1 MRLDKLKKA
10 VDKKFGLDIATRSR
24 KRKYVYAR
32 KVFCKLAR
40 ETGAT
45 FQAIGNEINTKHDLV
60 LFHCNTIDVIE
71 YQYKDKHDELID
83 ELKLVFSKPFTT
95 KEKTKPKQKRQIVLT
110 FNTSETL
117 KRIKCITDI
126 ISEWDIETVQEFKQT
141 RLDPFNAL
149 IKHRVK
155 PKQILEV
162 KGAKINKKVKN
173 PVLC

>member
-1 MRLDKLKKA
+1 MRLDKLKLA
-10 VDKKFGLDIATRSR
+10 VDKKFGLDISTRSR

-45 FQAIGNEINTKHDLV
+45 FKAIGNEINTNHDLV
-60 LFHCNTIDVIE
+60 LFHCNTIDVVE

-83 ELKLVFSKPFTT
+83 ELDLVFSKPFANI
-95 KEKTKPKQKRQIVLT
+95 EKAKIKKQIAQT
-110 FNTSETL
+110 NTSETL
-117 KRIKCITDI
+117 KRIKCITDV

-141 RLDPFNAL
+141 RLDPFNASL
-149 IKHRVK
+149 KHRVK

>member
-1 MRLDKLKKA
+1 MRLDKLKLA
-10 VDKKFGLDIATRSR
+10 VDEKFGLDIATRSR

-45 FQAIGNEINTKHDLV
+45 FQAIGDEINTKHDLV
-60 LFHCNTIDVIE
+60 LFHCNTIDVVE

-83 ELKLVFSKPFTT
+83 ELDLIFSNPFANI
-95 KEKTKPKQKRQIVLT
+95 EKAKIKKQIAQT
-110 FNTSETL
+110 NTNETL
-117 KRIKCITDI
+117 KRIKCITDV

-141 RLDPFNAL
+141 RLDPFNASL
-149 IKHRVK
+149 KHRVN
-155 PKQILEV
+155 PKKILEV
-162 KGAKINKKVKN
+162 KGAKINNKVKN

>member
-83 ELKLVFSKPFTT
+83 ELKLAFSKPFTK
-95 KEKTKPKQKRQIVLT
+95 KEKPKPKAKKQIAQT
-110 FNTSETL
+110 NTSETL
-117 KRIKCITDI
+117 KRIKCITDV

-141 RLDPFNAL
+141 RLDPFNASL
-149 IKHRVK
+149 KHRVK
-155 PKQILEV
+155 PKQILKV
-162 KGAKINKKVKN
+162 KGATLNNKVKN

>member
-1 MRLDKLKKA
+1 MRLDKLKLA
-10 VDKKFGLDIATRSR
+10 VDEKFGLDIATRSR

-45 FQAIGNEINTKHDLV
+45 FKAIGNEINTNHDLV
-60 LFHCNTIDVIE
+60 LFHCNTIDVVE

-83 ELKLVFSKPFTT
+83 ELDLIFSKPFANI
-95 KEKTKPKQKRQIVLT
+95 EKAKIKKQIAQT
-110 FNTSETL
+110 NTNETL
-117 KRIKCITDI
+117 KRIKCITDV

-141 RLDPFNAL
+141 RLDPFNASL
-149 IKHRVK
+149 KHRVK
-155 PKQILEV
+155 PRQILEV

>member
-1 MRLDKLKKA
+1 MRLDKLKLA

-45 FQAIGNEINTKHDLV
+45 FQAIGDEINTKHDLV

-83 ELKLVFSKPFTT
+83 ELNLVFSKPFANI
-95 KEKTKPKQKRQIVLT
+95 EKAKIKKQIAQI
-110 FNTSETL
+110 NTSETL
-117 KRIKCITDI
+117 KRIKCITDV

-141 RLDPFNAL
+141 RLDPFNASL
-149 IKHRVK
+149 KHRVK
-155 PKQILEV
+155 PKQILKV
-162 KGAKINKKVKN
+162 KGATLNNKVKN

>member
-1 MRLDKLKKA
+1 MRLDKLKLA

-45 FQAIGNEINTKHDLV
+45 FKAIGNEINTNHDLV

-83 ELKLVFSKPFTT
+83 ELDLIFSKPFANI
-95 KEKTKPKQKRQIVLT
+95 EKAKIKKQIAQT
-110 FNTSETL
+110 NTSETL

-149 IKHRVK
+149 IKTRIK

-162 KGAKINKKVKN
+162 KGAKISNKVKN

>member
-1 MRLDKLKKA
+1 MRLDKLKLA

-45 FQAIGNEINTKHDLV
+45 FKAIGNEINTNHDLV

-83 ELKLVFSKPFTT
+83 ELDLIFSKPFANI
-95 KEKTKPKQKRQIVLT
+95 EKAKIKKQIAQI
-110 FNTSETL
+110 NTNETL
-117 KRIKCITDI
+117 KRIKCVTDI
-126 ISEWDIETVQEFKQT
+126 INEWDIETIKEFKET
-141 RLDPFNAL
+141 RLDPFNASL
-149 IKHRVK
+149 KHRVK
-155 PKQILEV
+155 PKQIVEV
-162 KGAKINKKVKN
+162 KGATLNKKVKN

>member
-45 FQAIGNEINTKHDLV
+45 FKAIGNEINTNHDLV

-83 ELKLVFSKPFTT
+83 ELDLVFSKPFANI
-95 KEKTKPKQKRQIVLT
+95 EKAKIKKQIAQT
-110 FNTSETL
+110 NTSETL
-117 KRIKCITDI
+117 KRIKCITDV

-149 IKHRVK
+149 IKTRVK
-155 PKQILEV
+155 RKTIPEI
-162 KGAKINKKVKN
+162 KGATLNKKVKN

>member
-1 MRLDKLKKA
+1 MRLDKLKLA
-10 VDKKFGLDIATRSR
+10 VDEKFGLDIATRSR

-45 FQAIGNEINTKHDLV
+45 FKAIGNEINTNHDLV
-60 LFHCNTIDVIE
+60 LFHCNTIDVVE

-83 ELKLVFSKPFTT
+83 ELDLIFSKPFANI
-95 KEKTKPKQKRQIVLT
+95 EKAKIKKQIAQT
-110 FNTSETL
+110 NTSETL
-117 KRIKCITDI
+117 KRIKCITDV

-141 RLDPFNAL
+141 RLDPFNASL
-149 IKHRVK
+149 KHRVK
-155 PKQILEV
+155 PRQILEV

>member
-45 FQAIGNEINTKHDLV
+45 FKAIGNEINTNHDLV
-60 LFHCNTIDVIE
+60 LFHCNTIDVVE

-83 ELKLVFSKPFTT
+83 ELNLVFSKPFANI
-95 KEKTKPKQKRQIVLT
+95 EKAKIKKQIAQT
-110 FNTSETL
+110 NTSETL
-117 KRIKCITDI
+117 KRIKCITDV

-141 RLDPFNAL
+141 RLDPFNASL
-149 IKHRVK
+149 KHRVK

-162 KGAKINKKVKN
+162 KGAKINNKVKN

>member
-83 ELKLVFSKPFTT
+83 ELKLVFSKPFTK
-95 KEKTKPKQKRQIVLT
+95 KEKPKPKPKKQIAKT
-110 FNTSETL
+110 NISKTL

-149 IKHRVK
+149 IKTRVK
-155 PKQILEV
+155 RKTIPEI
-162 KGAKINKKVKN
+162 KGATLNKKVKN
-173 PVLC
+173 PVLCQ

>member
-1 MRLDKLKKA
+1 MRLDKLKLA

-45 FQAIGNEINTKHDLV
+45 FKAIGNEINTNHDLV

-83 ELKLVFSKPFTT
+83 ELDLIFSKPFANI
-95 KEKTKPKQKRQIVLT
+95 EKAKIKKQIAQT
-110 FNTSETL
+110 NTSETL

-141 RLDPFNAL
+141 RLDPFNASL
-149 IKHRVK
+149 KHRVK

-162 KGAKINKKVKN
+162 KGAKINNKVKN

>member
-45 FQAIGNEINTKHDLV
+45 FKAIGNEINTNHDLV

-83 ELKLVFSKPFTT
+83 ELNLVFSKPFANIE
-95 KEKTKPKQKRQIVLT
+95 KEKIKKQIAQT
-110 FNTSETL
+110 NTSETL

-141 RLDPFNAL
+141 RLDPFNASL
-149 IKHRVK
+149 KHRVK

>member
-1 MRLDKLKKA
+1 MRLDKLKLA

-45 FQAIGNEINTKHDLV
+45 FKAIGNEINTNHDLV

-83 ELKLVFSKPFTT
+83 ELDLVFSKPFANI
-95 KEKTKPKQKRQIVLT
+95 EKAKIKKQIAQT
-110 FNTSETL
+110 NTSETL
-117 KRIKCITDI
+117 KRIKCITDV

-149 IKHRVK
+149 IKTRIK
-155 PKQILEV
+155 RKTIPEV
-162 KGAKINKKVKN
+162 KGAKLNKKVKN

>member
-83 ELKLVFSKPFTT
+83 ELKLVFSKPFTK
-95 KEKTKPKQKRQIVLT
+95 KEKPKPKPKKQIAKT
-110 FNTSETL
+110 NISKTL
-117 KRIKCITDI
+117 KRIKCITDV

-141 RLDPFNAL
+141 RLDPFNASL
-149 IKHRVK
+149 KHRVK
-155 PKQILEV
+155 PKQIAEV
-162 KGAKINKKVKN
+162 KGATLNKKVKN

>member
-1 MRLDKLKKA
+1 MRLDKLKLA
-10 VDKKFGLDIATRSR
+10 VDKKFGLDISTRSR

-45 FQAIGNEINTKHDLV
+45 FKAIGNEINTNHDLV
-60 LFHCNTIDVIE
+60 LFHCNTIDVVE

-83 ELKLVFSKPFTT
+83 ELDLVFSKPFANI
-95 KEKTKPKQKRQIVLT
+95 EKAKIKKQIAQT
-110 FNTSETL
+110 NTSETL
-117 KRIKCITDI
+117 NRIKCITDV

-141 RLDPFNAL
+141 RLDPFNASL
-149 IKHRVK
+149 KHRVK
-155 PKQILEV
+155 PKQILKV
-162 KGAKINKKVKN
+162 KGATLNNKVKN

>member
-83 ELKLVFSKPFTT
+83 ELKLVFSKPFTK
-95 KEKTKPKQKRQIVLT
+95 KEKPKPKPKKQIAKT
-110 FNTSETL
+110 NISKTL

-141 RLDPFNAL
+141 RLDPFNASL
-149 IKHRVK
+149 KHRIK
-155 PKQILEV
+155 PKPILEV
-162 KGAKINKKVKN
+162 KGAKINNKVKN